1 MTRRGSGRA
10 DDDDAS
16 DGVKGSRAGL
26 LHLTVSGG
34 KEPHL
39 QQRGAPVGPRGNEV
53 ALRLIRQ
60 PGA

>member
-34 KEPHL
+34 KEPHCSSGGPQSGRAATRL
-39 QQRGAPVGPRGNEV
+39 PSGSSGSRGA
-53 ALRLIRQ
+53 
-60 PGA
+60 